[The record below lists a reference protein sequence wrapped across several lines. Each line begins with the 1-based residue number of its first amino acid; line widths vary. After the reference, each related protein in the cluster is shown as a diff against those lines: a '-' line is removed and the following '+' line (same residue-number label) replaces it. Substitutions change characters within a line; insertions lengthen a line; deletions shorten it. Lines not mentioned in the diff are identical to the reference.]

1 MSENLYIQKDVIC
14 SMRDGI
20 NLYADI
26 YAANNRLKN
35 PVLICRTPYDK
46 NRATYVN
53 DAKILAANGYTIV
66 VQDVRGR
73 FKSEGEFVWMW
84 EDRHITGDAE
94 DGYDTIEWASKL
106 ELSDGKI
113 GTWGH
118 SNPSWH
124 TWLMIS
130 SANTKLKSALSSG
143 MAARTLDLTRGI
155 FETGRRL
162 EWTYQLASPIRKK
175 LDDHSGPY
183 EQMDSIKYWNRV
195 ERGKY
200 IWWTPLSS
208 IPKEPFSEL
217 YNPLIKLMKNSNVE
231 MQDFSDIYPN
241 VDIPIMH
248 ITGWWDRLIGT
259 VDTFIGL
266 DKVDK
271 KIKNEH
277 KLIIGP
283 WGHDNGN
290 FKKNIGPI
298 NYGKQA
304 DAKYSDLIIEWY
316 DYQFKNSKLSF
327 PEGKR
332 VKLFV
337 LGDNNWQY
345 FSNWPPLEIEP
356 VTFYLNSKNSASVKN
371 SDGSLE
377 QNPIYE
383 NDFDEYIYDPKNPAM
398 SLMLQNSQTVPMDQR
413 ENHYRNDILYYET
426 PKMKSSM
433 KLIGNP
439 ILHLWASSDVK
450 DTDWVARLAVVYE
463 DGLAV
468 NLSYEI
474 LRAKYRDGFKKEKLI
489 PDNSPIEYIIKLRPM
504 GINFLKG
511 QKIRLYITSSDFPN
525 HDRNH
530 NTGNDFW
537 DDNDFKI
544 ANQKIYHNKKFSSK
558 IILPLID
565 N

>member
-46 NRATYVN
+46 SRATYVN

>member
-26 YAANNRLKN
+26 YAANNRLKK

-46 NRATYVN
+46 SRATYVN

-259 VDTFIGL
+259 VDTFIRL

>member
-46 NRATYVN
+46 SRATYVN

-175 LDDHSGPY
+175 LDDQSGPY

>member
-1 MSENLYIQKDVIC
+1 MSSNIYIQNDVIC
-14 SMRDGI
+14 PMRDGI

-26 YAANNRLKN
+26 YAQDSKAKN

-46 NRATYVN
+46 TRATYVN
-53 DAKILAANGYTIV
+53 DAKKLANNGYTVV

-73 FKSEGEFVWMW
+73 FKSEGNFTWMW
-84 EDRHITGDAE
+84 ENRHLTGDE
-94 DGYDTIEWASKL
+94 NDGYDTIEWASKL
-106 ELSDGKI
+106 QLGDGQI

-130 SANTKLKSALSSG
+130 SGNPKLNSALSSG

-162 EWTYQLASPIRKK
+162 EWTFQLASPIRKK
-175 LDDHSGPY
+175 LNDKNGPY
-183 EQMDSIKYWNRV
+183 DQMDSIKYWNRV

-217 YNPLIKLMKNSNVE
+217 YEPLIKLMKNTNVE
-231 MQDFSDIYPN
+231 MQDFSDVYSK
-241 VDIPIMH
+241 VDIPVMH
-248 ITGWWDRLIGT
+248 ITGWWDRLVGT

-266 DKVDK
+266 DNVEKN
-271 KIKNEH
+271 IKPDH

-290 FKKNIGPI
+290 FKRNIGPV
-298 NYGKQA
+298 NYGKEA
-304 DAKYSDLIIEWY
+304 DANYSDLITEWY
-316 DYQFKNSKLSF
+316 DHQFKNSKLSF
-327 PEGKR
+327 PNDKK
-332 VKLFV
+332 VKLFI
-337 LGDNNWQY
+337 LGDNNWQFY
-345 FSNWPPLEIEP
+345 SHWPPLEAKP
-356 VTFYLNSKNSASVKN
+356 VTFYLNSQKNANVKN

-377 QNPIYE
+377 TEPIYKKE
-383 NDFDEYIYDPKNPAM
+383 FDEYIYDPKNPVM

-413 ENHYRNDILYYET
+413 DNHYRNDILYYET
-426 PKMKSSM
+426 SKMTSSM

-439 ILHLWASSDVK
+439 ILHLWASSDAK
-450 DTDWVARLAVVYE
+450 DTDWIARLAVVYE

-474 LRAKYRDGFKKEKLI
+474 LRAKYREGFEQEKLI
-489 PDNSPIEYIIKLRPM
+489 PDANPIEYIIKLRPL
-504 GINFLKG
+504 GINILEG
-511 QKIRLYITSSDFPN
+511 QKLRLYITSSDFPN

-537 DDNDFKI
+537 NDKDFKI
-544 ANQKIYHNKKFSSK
+544 ANQKIFHSKKFNSK
-558 IILPLID
+558 IILPLIY

>member
-26 YAANNRLKN
+26 YALDNKVKK

-53 DAKILAANGYTIV
+53 DAKILASNGYTIV

-84 EDRHITGDAE
+84 EDRNLTGDAE
-94 DGYDTIEWASKL
+94 DGYDTIEWASKI
-106 ELSDGKI
+106 ELSDGRI

-175 LDDHSGPY
+175 LDDQSGPY

-217 YNPLIKLMKNSNVE
+217 YKPLIKLMKNSNVE

-271 KIKNEH
+271 KIKDEH

-316 DYQFKNSKLSF
+316 DYQFKNAKLSF

-332 VKLFV
+332 VKLFI

-345 FSNWPPLEIEP
+345 FSNWPPLEIKP
-356 VTFYLNSKNSASVKN
+356 ITFYLNSKNSASVKN

-377 QNPIYE
+377 QNPVYE

-433 KLIGNP
+433 KFIGNP

-474 LRAKYRDGFKKEKLI
+474 LRAKYREGFEKEKLI

-537 DDNDFKI
+537 DDNDFII
-544 ANQKIYHNKKFSSK
+544 ANQKIYHNKKFNSK
-558 IILPLID
+558 IILPLLD

>member
-1 MSENLYIQKDVIC
+1 MSQNIYIQKDVIC
-14 SMRDGI
+14 PMRDGI

-26 YAANNRLKN
+26 YSTDKKSKN

-46 NRATYVN
+46 TRATYVN
-53 DAKILAANGYTIV
+53 DAKRLAMNGYIVV

-73 FKSEGEFVWMW
+73 FKSEGKFVWMW
-84 EDRHITGDAE
+84 EDRHLTGDE
-94 DGYDTIEWASKL
+94 NDGYDTIEWASKL
-106 ELSDGKI
+106 ELCNGQI

-130 SANTKLKSALSSG
+130 SGNKKLNSALSSG

-162 EWTYQLASPIRKK
+162 EWTFQLASPIRKK
-175 LDDHSGPY
+175 LNDESGPY
-183 EQMDSIKYWNRV
+183 EQMDSVKYWNRV

-200 IWWTPLSS
+200 IWWTPLST

-217 YNPLIKLMKNSNVE
+217 YEPLIKLMKNTNVE

-241 VDIPIMH
+241 VQIPIMH

-266 DKVDK
+266 DQVNN

-290 FKKNIGPI
+290 FKRNIGPVD
-298 NYGKQA
+298 YGENA
-304 DAKYSDLIIEWY
+304 DASYADLITKWY
-316 DYQFKNSKLSF
+316 DSQFKKSKPIF
-327 PEGKR
+327 PDGKR
-332 VKLFV
+332 VKLFI
-337 LGDNNWQY
+337 LGDNDWQY
-345 FSNWPPLEIEP
+345 FSHWPPKEVKP
-356 VTFYLNSKNSASVKN
+356 ATFYLNSTTSANVKD
-371 SDGSLE
+371 SDGRLE
-377 QNPIYE
+377 NNPIY
-383 NDFDEYIYDPKNPAM
+383 NKDYDEYIYDPQNPVM

-413 ENHYRNDILYYET
+413 DNHYRNDILYYET
-426 PKMKSSM
+426 SKMESPTKF
-433 KLIGNP
+433 IGNP
-439 ILHLWASSDVK
+439 ILHLWASTDAK

-463 DGLAV
+463 DGLVV

-474 LRAKYRDGFKKEKLI
+474 LRAKYRDGFQNEKLI
-489 PDNSPIEYIIKLRPM
+489 PNDNPIEYIIKLRPL
-504 GINFLKG
+504 GINVLKG
-511 QKIRLYITSSDFPN
+511 QKLRLYITSSDFPN
-525 HDRNH
+525 LYRNH

-537 DDNDFKI
+537 DDRDFKI
-544 ANQKIYHNKKFSSK
+544 AKQKIYHNKNLRSK
-558 IILPLID
+558 IIIPKMAT
-565 N
+565 